1 MTIFQSFT
9 HNFWNTLPSF
19 MQNETWALFYLK
31 MTKEKQFNRIRTFN
45 LVEHKSAVSKHVK
58 EAHFTVAPS
67 HDSRQRD
74 LYHYIALMKTLPAH
88 MYRNIKDDC
97 LVEDIEHFIQEK
109 LSVERGESQ
118 DEETRQEEEI
128 EETQNEH
135 NMEVEESQ
143 IWRLY

>member
-1 MTIFQSFT
+1 M
-9 HNFWNTLPSF
+9 
-19 MQNETWALFYLK
+19 LK
-31 MTKEKQFNRIRTFN
+31 EQIVDLGESKY
-45 LVEHKSAVSKHVK
+45 LVESETTDDKWYMCDMKSTCPIGGNCSPCKHKSAVSKHVK

-67 HDSRQRD
+67 HDSRKRD

>member
-1 MTIFQSFT
+1 M
-9 HNFWNTLPSF
+9 
-19 MQNETWALFYLK
+19 
-31 MTKEKQFNRIRTFN
+31 
-45 LVEHKSAVSKHVK
+45 SKHVK

-88 MYRNIKDDC
+88 RNINDDC
-97 LVEDIEHFIQEK
+97 LVEDIVHFIQEK

>member
-1 MTIFQSFT
+1 M
-9 HNFWNTLPSF
+9 
-19 MQNETWALFYLK
+19 
-31 MTKEKQFNRIRTFN
+31 
-45 LVEHKSAVSKHVK
+45 VEHKSAVSKHVK
-58 EAHFTVAPS
+58 EAHSTVAPS

-128 EETQNEH
+128 METQNEH
-135 NMEVEESQ
+135 NMEVEESKLENLLKTKVTRRERTWGVKMKKNMMK
-143 IWRLY
+143 I